1 EHVVDGKG
9 LSADEVVAS
18 ARELCDAA
26 EAIDDDGWYP
36 AIEVERPWSV
46 HNPRITGEFARPRA
60 IRRYLEREL
69 GSLLGRGARI
79 AVRPSRRSL
88 ALDDPE
94 LFAALDESEWDLRA
108 KKLFLFGPE

>member
-1 EHVVDGKG
+1 PTPVMSIPPTVEGRWPSIPCEDGRVEHVVDGKG

-88 ALDDPE
+88 ALD
-94 LFAALDESEWDLRA
+94 
-108 KKLFLFGPE
+108 